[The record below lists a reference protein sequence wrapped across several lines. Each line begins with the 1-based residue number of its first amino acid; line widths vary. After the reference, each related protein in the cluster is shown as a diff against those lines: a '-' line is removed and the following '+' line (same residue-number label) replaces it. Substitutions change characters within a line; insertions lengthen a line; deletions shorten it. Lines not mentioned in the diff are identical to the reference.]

1 MQKLEQA
8 KELLLKCKGKQF
20 SLEEKIRLAIRLAQD
35 LLARSQELQSQE
47 NLAFQKELSRMV
59 KDPIGKVF
67 TAEIADQMFR
77 SRSKRRIADQIHF
90 VLKKYG
96 IPRFL
101 SPFKKFQLWLF
112 KSFGKIVPFL
122 AVPLM
127 QRMVQNESSRVILP
141 GEETPLKNY
150 LASRQKEG
158 ITINLNRLGEAILG
172 EEEALNRLQTYLNDL
187 ANSNI
192 HYISVKISSI
202 CSQINLIAKE
212 STLDILAER
221 LRMLYRA
228 ADGKFVNL
236 DMEEYRDLQLTVEL
250 FKRVLDEPEFL
261 HTTAGIVLQSYLPD
275 SFLLQK
281 EITEWAIKR
290 AARGGSPIKI
300 RLVKG
305 ANLAMEQVEAS
316 LRNWPQAPYAT
327 KRETDANYIQM
338 INYGFIFDH
347 AKTVHIGIGS
357 HNLLD
362 IAYALVARAENNVE
376 SYTTF
381 EMLEGMAEMMRKAVQ
396 EVAGG
401 ILLYSP
407 VVKKEQFQNAIAYLV
422 RRLDENTAP
431 DNFLSDS
438 FDLEVDSN
446 EWEKQVARFVQSC
459 HDQSSISNEPKRLS
473 NINNRKS
480 TSFENEP
487 DIDWSMPGN
496 SDLAS
501 KWVKEWQNK
510 KEIKIPIVIGGNE
523 IVHQV
528 EGVVVSRDP
537 SLPSKRLY
545 EYAIASWH
553 ELDHA
558 LTTAQQA
565 QKNWSEV
572 SIKERSELLRKA
584 AEQLRK
590 NRGNL
595 IGAMCA
601 NTGKTVL
608 EADPEISEAID
619 FAEYYRRSI
628 EEYQFLE
635 DILWHPK
642 GVVLVAPPWNFSCS
656 IPAGGIFAALAAGNS
671 VLFKPAPEAVLVGY
685 ELAKLIWEAGI
696 SKEVLQF
703 IPCRDEPEGSKL
715 IQDKRLAAVILTG
728 ATATAKQFQQLRPDL
743 ELIAETGGKNAMII
757 TAMADRDLA
766 IKDIVQSAFGYSGQK
781 CSACSLLILE
791 REVFEDIQFQKALK
805 DAASSLKVGSPYDLA
820 VKVNPLIK
828 PPGDALKR
836 GLTVLDPG
844 EDWLLEP
851 RQDVNN
857 PSLWSPG
864 IKWNVKEGSFMHQ
877 TELFGPVLAV
887 MCADN
892 LDHAIRLAN
901 GTPYGLTSGIHSLDS
916 REQRYWMKHITA
928 GNCYINRGITG
939 AIVERQP
946 FGGCKDSSFGKGAKA
961 GGPNYV
967 LQFMTAEQKHK
978 PFEEEKISDELKTL
992 CQGNEDIEKTLR
1004 NYQYY
1009 FNRYFSRSHDPLKRL
1024 GQDNLQVYVPH
1035 DLIHLRAVSQDKVED
1050 ILKIVGAC
1058 AITKTKLEISSAV
1071 PFSQF
1076 PTIVES
1082 DEEFI
1087 KRIWNRPFKRIRM
1100 LTKPT
1105 TELYQSFADSFCRL
1119 HLGQVLDNGRLELLH
1134 YLREVAYSIDYHRY
1148 GYLGLREKCDKPC
1161 STCTKE
1167 CS

>member
-8 KELLLKCKGKQF
+8 KELLTKCKGKQF
-20 SLEEKIRLAIRLAQD
+20 SLEEKIPLAIRLAQD
-35 LLARSQELQSQE
+35 LLARSTELQRNDS
-47 NLAFQKELSRMV
+47 LGFQKELAKLV

-77 SRSKRRIADQIHF
+77 SHSKSRIADQVHF
-90 VLKKYG
+90 ILKKYG
-96 IPRFL
+96 IPNFL

-112 KSFGKIVPFL
+112 KIFGKFVPLL

-127 QRMVQNESSRVILP
+127 QRMVRKESSRVILP
-141 GEETPLKNY
+141 GEETPLRNY
-150 LASRQKEG
+150 LARRKEEG

-172 EEEALNRLQTYLNDL
+172 EEEALNRLQTYLDDL
-187 ANSNI
+187 SNPNI

-212 STLDILAER
+212 NTLKILAER

-228 ADGKFVNL
+228 AGHKFVNL
-236 DMEEYRDLQLTVEL
+236 DMEEYRDLNLTVEL

-261 HTTAGIVLQSYLPD
+261 KTTAGIVLQSYLPD

-281 EITEWAIKR
+281 DITEWAIKR

-316 LRNWPQAPYAT
+316 LRNWPLATYAT
-327 KRETDANYIQM
+327 KRETDANYIKM
-338 INYGFIFDH
+338 INYGFTFDH
-347 AKTVHIGIGS
+347 AKAVHIGIGS

-362 IAYALVARAENNVE
+362 IAYALITRAENNVE
-376 SYTTF
+376 QYITF

-396 EVAGG
+396 ELAGG

-431 DNFLSDS
+431 ENFLSDS

-446 EWEKQVARFVQSC
+446 EWEKQVSRFVQSC
-459 HDQSSISNEPKRLS
+459 RDQNNISNNPKRQFTK
-473 NINNRKS
+473 RQE
-480 TSFENEP
+480 TVAFENEP
-487 DIDWSMPGN
+487 DTDWSIPGN
-496 SDLAS
+496 SEWIAQS
-501 KWVKEWQNK
+501 VMAWQNK
-510 KEIKIPIVIGGNE
+510 KDIQVPIVIGGKE
-523 IVHQV
+523 IIHHV
-528 EGVVVSRDP
+528 EGVVVSQDP

-545 EYAIASWH
+545 EYSIANWH
-553 ELDHA
+553 ELDQA
-558 LTTAQQA
+558 MTTAQQA
-565 QKNWSEV
+565 QMQWCEV
-572 SIKERSELLRKA
+572 SIRERSLLLKA
-584 AEQLRK
+584 AAQKLRE

-595 IGAMCA
+595 IGVMCA
-601 NTGKTVL
+601 NTGKTVA

-628 EEYQFLE
+628 EEYQFLD
-635 DILWHPK
+635 DILWHAK

-685 ELAKLIWEAGI
+685 ELIKLIWEAGV
-696 SKEVLQF
+696 SKEILQF

-715 IQDKRLAAVILTG
+715 IQDKRLAAVVLTG
-728 ATATAKQFQQLRPDL
+728 ATATAKLFQALRPDL
-743 ELIAETGGKNAMII
+743 ELIAETGGKNAMIV

-781 CSACSLLILE
+781 CSACSLLVLE

-805 DAASSLKVGSPYDLA
+805 DATESLKVGSPYDLA
-820 VKVNPLIK
+820 AKVNPLIK
-828 PPGDALKR
+828 PPGNALKR
-836 GLTVLDPG
+836 GLTTLDSG
-844 EDWLLEP
+844 ESWLLEP
-851 RQDVNN
+851 VQDANN

-864 IKWNVKEGSFMHQ
+864 IKWNVKEGSYTHQ

-892 LDHAIRLAN
+892 LDHAIRIAN

-916 REQRYWMKHITA
+916 REQCYWMKHIVA

-967 LQFMTAEQKHK
+967 FQLMVAEQIAK
-978 PFEEEKISDELKTL
+978 PVEEEQLHEEIKAL
-992 CQGNEDIEKTLR
+992 CQGKDDVEKTLR

-1009 FNRYFSRSHDPLKRL
+1009 FNHYFSRSHDPLKRL
-1024 GQDNLQVYVPH
+1024 GQDNLLTYAPH
-1035 DLIHLRAVSQDKVED
+1035 DLIFLRITSQDNARD
-1050 ILKIVGAC
+1050 ILKIIGAC
-1058 AITKTKLEISSAV
+1058 AITNTKLEISSEV
-1071 PFSQF
+1071 PFSEF
-1076 PTIVES
+1076 TTIVES
-1082 DEEFI
+1082 DETFI
-1087 KRIWNRPFKRIRM
+1087 GRIWNRSFKRIRM
-1100 LTKPT
+1100 LAPPT
-1105 TELYQSFADSFCRL
+1105 EALYKSFAESSCRL
-1119 HLGQVLDNGRLELLH
+1119 HLGPVLDNGRLELLN
-1134 YLREVAYSIDYHRY
+1134 YLREVVYSIDYHRY
-1148 GYLGLREKCDKPC
+1148 GYLGLREKCHVPC
-1161 STCTKE
+1161 SQCKRD